1 MGDYMENFVI
11 FRRIGVYDTLLLKES
26 KEYNKFFKDNGIVS
40 LRDLFL
46 KSSNILYTYD
56 YSINRE
62 IMAFINLCKLKYLNI
77 PIEFNID
84 IIQKRHSYSYWHK
97 DSNIR
102 RISYIGF
109 DIKKIIEIG
118 LEVFSNREDNPYI
131 SAADILMD
139 CDVIS
144 TISTLDISDE
154 VFNRI
159 TLVSYYL
166 KNSLDNLD
174 ILECN
179 NISLLRAKERL
190 LLKEEESLR
199 LTRQVIKYRKRVL
212 SKEDNK

>member
-1 MGDYMENFVI
+1 MGDYMENFDI

-26 KEYNKFFKDNGIVS
+26 KEQNKFFKDNGIVS

-62 IMAFINLCKLKYLNI
+62 IIAFINLCKLKYLNI

-84 IIQKRHSYSYWHK
+84 IWERHSYSYWNK

-118 LEVFSNREDNPYI
+118 LEVFSNREDNSYI
-131 SAADILMD
+131 SVADILID
-139 CDVIS
+139 EDVLR
-144 TISTLDISDE
+144 TIGTLDISDE

-190 LLKEEESLR
+190 LFKEEESLR
-199 LTRQVIKYRKRVL
+199 LTRQVIRSRKRVL
-212 SKEDNK
+212 SKEDNN

>member
-1 MGDYMENFVI
+1 MENFDI

-26 KEYNKFFKDNGIVS
+26 KEYNKFFRDNGIVS

-84 IIQKRHSYSYWHK
+84 IWERHSYSYWHK

-109 DIKKIIEIG
+109 DMKKIIEIG
-118 LEVFSNREDNPYI
+118 LEVFSNREDNSYI
-131 SAADILMD
+131 SVADILID
-139 CDVIS
+139 EDVLR
-144 TISTLDISDE
+144 TIGTLDISDE

>member
-1 MGDYMENFVI
+1 MGDYMENFDI

-26 KEYNKFFKDNGIVS
+26 KEYNKFFRDNGIVS

-84 IIQKRHSYSYWHK
+84 IWERHSYSYWHN

-131 SAADILMD
+131 SVADILID
-139 CDVIS
+139 DDVLR
-144 TISTLDISDE
+144 TIGTLDISDE

-212 SKEDNK
+212 SKKDNK

>member
-84 IIQKRHSYSYWHK
+84 II
-97 DSNIR
+97 
-102 RISYIGF
+102 
-109 DIKKIIEIG
+109 
-118 LEVFSNREDNPYI
+118 
-131 SAADILMD
+131 
-139 CDVIS
+139 
-144 TISTLDISDE
+144 
-154 VFNRI
+154 
-159 TLVSYYL
+159 
-166 KNSLDNLD
+166 
-174 ILECN
+174 
-179 NISLLRAKERL
+179 
-190 LLKEEESLR
+190 
-199 LTRQVIKYRKRVL
+199 
-212 SKEDNK
+212 

>member
-1 MGDYMENFVI
+1 MGEYMENFDI

-84 IIQKRHSYSYWHK
+84 IWERHSYSYWHK

-109 DIKKIIEIG
+109 DIKKIIDIG

-131 SAADILMD
+131 SVADILID
-139 CDVIS
+139 EDVLRI
-144 TISTLDISDE
+144 IGTLDISDE
-154 VFNRI
+154 IFNRI

-179 NISLLRAKERL
+179 NIPLLRAKERL

-199 LTRQVIKYRKRVL
+199 LTRQIIKYRKRVL
-212 SKEDNK
+212 SKKDNK

>member
-1 MGDYMENFVI
+1 MGDYMENFDI

-26 KEYNKFFKDNGIVS
+26 KEYNKFFRDNGIVS

-84 IIQKRHSYSYWHK
+84 IWERHSYSYWHK
-97 DSNIR
+97 DSNIK

-131 SAADILMD
+131 SVADILID
-139 CDVIS
+139 EDILR
-144 TISTLDISDE
+144 TIGTLDISDE

>member
-1 MGDYMENFVI
+1 MENFDI

-26 KEYNKFFKDNGIVS
+26 KEYNKFFRDNGIVS

-62 IMAFINLCKLKYLNI
+62 IIAFINLCKLKYLNI

-84 IIQKRHSYSYWHK
+84 IWERHSYSYWNK

-109 DIKKIIEIG
+109 DIKKIIDIG

-131 SAADILMD
+131 SVADILMD

>member
-1 MGDYMENFVI
+1 MGDYMENFDI

-84 IIQKRHSYSYWHK
+84 IWERHSYSYWHK

-131 SAADILMD
+131 SVADILID
-139 CDVIS
+139 CDVLR
-144 TISTLDISDE
+144 TIGTLDISDE

-212 SKEDNK
+212 SKKDNK

>member
-1 MGDYMENFVI
+1 MGEYMENFDI

-26 KEYNKFFKDNGIVS
+26 KEYNKFFRDNGIVS

-84 IIQKRHSYSYWHK
+84 IWERHSYSYWHK

-131 SAADILMD
+131 SVADILID
-139 CDVIS
+139 EDVLRI
-144 TISTLDISDE
+144 IGTLDISDE
-154 VFNRI
+154 IFNRI

-179 NISLLRAKERL
+179 NIPLLRAKERL

-199 LTRQVIKYRKRVL
+199 LTRQIIKYRKRVL
-212 SKEDNK
+212 SKKDNK

>member
-1 MGDYMENFVI
+1 MGDYMENFDI

-26 KEYNKFFKDNGIVS
+26 KEYNKFFRDNGIVS

-62 IMAFINLCKLKYLNI
+62 IIAFINLCKLKYLNI

-84 IIQKRHSYSYWHK
+84 IWGRHHYSYWNN

-102 RISYIGF
+102 RISYLGF
-109 DIKKIIEIG
+109 DIKRIIEIG
-118 LEVFSNREDNPYI
+118 LVVFSNREDNPYI
-131 SAADILMD
+131 SVADILMD

-159 TLVSYYL
+159 TLV
-166 KNSLDNLD
+166 NLD

-179 NISLLRAKERL
+179 DISLLSAKERL
-190 LLKEEESLR
+190 LFKEEESLR
-199 LTRQVIKYRKRVL
+199 LTRQVIRSRKRVL
-212 SKEDNK
+212 SKEDNN

>member
-1 MGDYMENFVI
+1 MGDYMENFDI

-26 KEYNKFFKDNGIVS
+26 KEYNKFFRDNGIVS

-84 IIQKRHSYSYWHK
+84 IWERHSYSYWHK

-109 DIKKIIEIG
+109 DIKKIIDMG

-131 SAADILMD
+131 SVADILID
-139 CDVIS
+139 EDVLRI
-144 TISTLDISDE
+144 IGTLDISDE
-154 VFNRI
+154 IFNRI

-166 KNSLDNLD
+166 K
-174 ILECN
+174 
-179 NISLLRAKERL
+179 K
-190 LLKEEESLR
+190 KK
-199 LTRQVIKYRKRVL
+199 V
-212 SKEDNK
+212 

>member
-1 MGDYMENFVI
+1 MENFDI

-26 KEYNKFFKDNGIVS
+26 KEYNKFFRDNGIVS

-84 IIQKRHSYSYWHK
+84 IWERHSYSYWHK

-102 RISYIGF
+102 RISYLGF
-109 DIKKIIEIG
+109 DIKRIIEIG
-118 LEVFSNREDNPYI
+118 LVVFSNREDNPYI
-131 SAADILMD
+131 SVADILMD
-139 CDVIS
+139 EDVLR
-144 TISTLDISDE
+144 TIGTLDISDE

-166 KNSLDNLD
+166 KNTLDNLD

-179 NISLLRAKERL
+179 DISLLSAKERL
-190 LLKEEESLR
+190 LLKEEEKLK
-199 LTRQVIKYRKRVL
+199 LTRQVIRSRKRVL

>member
-1 MGDYMENFVI
+1 MENFDI

-26 KEYNKFFKDNGIVS
+26 KEYNKFFRDNGIVS

-84 IIQKRHSYSYWHK
+84 IWERHSYSYWHK

-131 SAADILMD
+131 SVADILID
-139 CDVIS
+139 EDVLR
-144 TISTLDISDE
+144 TIGTLDISDE

-190 LLKEEESLR
+190 LFKEEESLR

>member
-1 MGDYMENFVI
+1 MGDYMENFDI

-26 KEYNKFFKDNGIVS
+26 KEYNKFFRDNGIVS

-84 IIQKRHSYSYWHK
+84 IWERHSYSYWHN

-109 DIKKIIEIG
+109 DIKKIIDIG

-131 SAADILMD
+131 SVADILID
-139 CDVIS
+139 EDVLR
-144 TISTLDISDE
+144 TIGTLDISDE

-212 SKEDNK
+212 SKKDNK

>member
-1 MGDYMENFVI
+1 MENFDI

-26 KEYNKFFKDNGIVS
+26 KEYNKFFRDNGIVS

-84 IIQKRHSYSYWHK
+84 IWGRHSYSYWHK

-102 RISYIGF
+102 RISYLGF
-109 DIKKIIEIG
+109 DIKKIIDIG

-131 SAADILMD
+131 SVADILID
-139 CDVIS
+139 CDVLR
-144 TISTLDISDE
+144 TIGALDISDE

-179 NISLLRAKERL
+179 NISLLSAKERL

-199 LTRQVIKYRKRVL
+199 LTRQVIRSRKRVL

>member
-26 KEYNKFFKDNGIVS
+26 KEYNKFFRDNGIVS

-46 KSSNILYTYD
+46 KSSNIIYTYD

-84 IIQKRHSYSYWHK
+84 IWGRHHYSYWNN

-102 RISYIGF
+102 RISYLGF
-109 DIKKIIEIG
+109 DIKRIIEIG

-131 SAADILMD
+131 SVADILMD

-166 KNSLDNLD
+166 KNTLDNLD

-179 NISLLRAKERL
+179 DISLLSAKERL

-199 LTRQVIKYRKRVL
+199 LTRQVIRSRKRVL

>member
-1 MGDYMENFVI
+1 MENFDI

-26 KEYNKFFKDNGIVS
+26 KEYNKFFRDNGIVS

-77 PIEFNID
+77 PIEFNTD
-84 IIQKRHSYSYWHK
+84 IWERHSYSYWHK

-109 DIKKIIEIG
+109 DIKKIIDMG
-118 LEVFSNREDNPYI
+118 LEIFSNREDNPYI
-131 SAADILMD
+131 SVADILID
-139 CDVIS
+139 EDVLR
-144 TISTLDISDE
+144 TIGTLDISDE

-190 LLKEEESLR
+190 LLKEEEKLK
-199 LTRQVIKYRKRVL
+199 LTRQVIRSRKRVL

>member
-1 MGDYMENFVI
+1 MENFDI

-26 KEYNKFFKDNGIVS
+26 KEYNKFFRDNGIVS

-84 IIQKRHSYSYWHK
+84 IWERHSYSYWHK

-131 SAADILMD
+131 SVADILID
-139 CDVIS
+139 CDVLR
-144 TISTLDISDE
+144 TIGTLDISDE

-212 SKEDNK
+212 SKKDNK

>member
-1 MGDYMENFVI
+1 MENFDI

-26 KEYNKFFKDNGIVS
+26 KEYNKFFRDNGIVS

-84 IIQKRHSYSYWHK
+84 IWERHSYSYWHK

-131 SAADILMD
+131 SVADILID
-139 CDVIS
+139 CDVLR
-144 TISTLDISDE
+144 TIGTLDISDE

>member
-1 MGDYMENFVI
+1 MENFDI

-26 KEYNKFFKDNGIVS
+26 KEYNKFFRDNGIVS

-84 IIQKRHSYSYWHK
+84 IWERHSYSYWHK

-102 RISYIGF
+102 RISYLGF
-109 DIKKIIEIG
+109 DIKKIIDIG

-131 SAADILMD
+131 SVADILID
-139 CDVIS
+139 EDVLR
-144 TISTLDISDE
+144 TIGTLDISDE

-212 SKEDNK
+212 SKKDNK

>member
-1 MGDYMENFVI
+1 MENFDI

-26 KEYNKFFKDNGIVS
+26 KEYNKFFRDNGIVS

-84 IIQKRHSYSYWHK
+84 IWERHSYSYWHK

-118 LEVFSNREDNPYI
+118 LEVFSNRDDNPYI
-131 SAADILMD
+131 SVADILID
-139 CDVIS
+139 EDVLR
-144 TISTLDISDE
+144 TIGTLDISDE

-212 SKEDNK
+212 SKKDNK

>member
-1 MGDYMENFVI
+1 MENFDI

-26 KEYNKFFKDNGIVS
+26 KEYNKFFRDNGIVS

-84 IIQKRHSYSYWHK
+84 IWERHSYSYWHK

-131 SAADILMD
+131 SVADILID
-139 CDVIS
+139 EDILR
-144 TISTLDISDE
+144 TIGTLDISDE

-212 SKEDNK
+212 SKKDHQ

>member
-1 MGDYMENFVI
+1 MENFDI
-11 FRRIGVYDTLLLKES
+11 FRRIGVYDTLLLKET

-77 PIEFNID
+77 PIEFNMD
-84 IIQKRHSYSYWHK
+84 IWERHSYSYWNK
-97 DSNIR
+97 DYNIR

-109 DIKKIIEIG
+109 DIKRIIEIG
-118 LEVFSNREDNPYI
+118 LEVFSNREDNSYI
-131 SAADILMD
+131 SVADILMD
-139 CDVIS
+139 CDVLR
-144 TISTLDISDE
+144 TIGTLDISDE
-154 VFNRI
+154 EFNRI

-166 KNSLDNLD
+166 NNSLENLD

-199 LTRQVIKYRKRVL
+199 LTRQAIKYRKRVL

>member
-1 MGDYMENFVI
+1 MGDYMENFDI

-26 KEYNKFFKDNGIVS
+26 KEYNKFFRDNGIVS

-84 IIQKRHSYSYWHK
+84 IWGRHSYSYWHK

-131 SAADILMD
+131 SVADILID
-139 CDVIS
+139 EDVLRI
-144 TISTLDISDE
+144 IGTLDISDE
-154 VFNRI
+154 IFNRI

-179 NISLLRAKERL
+179 DISLLSAKERL
-190 LLKEEESLR
+190 LLKEEEKLK
-199 LTRQVIKYRKRVL
+199 LTRQVIRSRKRVL

>member
-1 MGDYMENFVI
+1 MENFDI

-26 KEYNKFFKDNGIVS
+26 KEYNKFFRDNGIVS

-84 IIQKRHSYSYWHK
+84 IWERHSYSYWHK

-102 RISYIGF
+102 KISYLGF
-109 DIKKIIEIG
+109 DIKKIIDIW

-131 SAADILMD
+131 SVADILID
-139 CDVIS
+139 CDVLR
-144 TISTLDISDE
+144 TIGTLDISDE

-166 KNSLDNLD
+166 KNTLDNLD

-179 NISLLRAKERL
+179 DISLLSAKERL
-190 LLKEEESLR
+190 LLKEEEKLK
-199 LTRQVIKYRKRVL
+199 LTRQVIRSRKRVL

>member
-84 IIQKRHSYSYWHK
+84 IWERHSYSYWHK

-118 LEVFSNREDNPYI
+118 LEVFSNREDNSYI
-131 SAADILMD
+131 SVADIFID
-139 CDVIS
+139 EDVLR
-144 TISTLDISDE
+144 TIGTLDISDE

-212 SKEDNK
+212 SKKDNK

>member
-1 MGDYMENFVI
+1 MENFDI

-26 KEYNKFFKDNGIVS
+26 KEYNKFFRDNGIVS

-84 IIQKRHSYSYWHK
+84 IWERHSYSYWHK

-131 SAADILMD
+131 SVADILID
-139 CDVIS
+139 EDILR
-144 TISTLDISDE
+144 TIGTLDISDE

-212 SKEDNK
+212 SKKDNK

>member
-1 MGDYMENFVI
+1 MENFDI

-26 KEYNKFFKDNGIVS
+26 KEYNKFFRDNKIVS

-84 IIQKRHSYSYWHK
+84 IWERHSYSYWHK

-102 RISYIGF
+102 RISYLGF
-109 DIKKIIEIG
+109 DIKRIIEIG
-118 LEVFSNREDNPYI
+118 LVVFSNREDNSYI
-131 SAADILMD
+131 SVADILID
-139 CDVIS
+139 EDVLR
-144 TISTLDISDE
+144 TIGTLDISDE

-212 SKEDNK
+212 SKKDNR

>member
-1 MGDYMENFVI
+1 MGDYMENFDI

-26 KEYNKFFKDNGIVS
+26 KEYNKFFRDNGIVS

-84 IIQKRHSYSYWHK
+84 IWGRHHYSYWNN

-102 RISYIGF
+102 RISYLGF
-109 DIKKIIEIG
+109 DIKRIIEIG
-118 LEVFSNREDNPYI
+118 LVVFSNREDNPYI
-131 SAADILMD
+131 SVADILMD

-179 NISLLRAKERL
+179 DISLLRAKERL
-190 LLKEEESLR
+190 LLKEEEKLK
-199 LTRQVIKYRKRVL
+199 LTRQAIRSRKRVL
-212 SKEDNK
+212 SKKDNK

>member
-1 MGDYMENFVI
+1 MGDYMENFDI

-26 KEYNKFFKDNGIVS
+26 KEYNKFFRDNGIVS

-84 IIQKRHSYSYWHK
+84 ILERHSYSYWHK

-109 DIKKIIEIG
+109 DMKKIIEIG
-118 LEVFSNREDNPYI
+118 LEVFSNREDNSYI
-131 SAADILMD
+131 SVADILID
-139 CDVIS
+139 EDVLR
-144 TISTLDISDE
+144 TIGTLDISDE

-212 SKEDNK
+212 SKKDNK

>member
-1 MGDYMENFVI
+1 MGDYMENFDI

-26 KEYNKFFKDNGIVS
+26 KEYNKFFRDNEIVS

-84 IIQKRHSYSYWHK
+84 IWERHSYSYWHK

-118 LEVFSNREDNPYI
+118 LEVFSNREDNSYI
-131 SAADILMD
+131 SVADILID
-139 CDVIS
+139 EDVLRI
-144 TISTLDISDE
+144 IGTLDISDE

-212 SKEDNK
+212 SKKDNK